1 MEIFNFCNLEMPIG
15 QDLTWTAEAITRQAK
30 IRAAFSCRHSKTETP
45 QDGNRGAEEE
55 RCEP

>member
-15 QDLTWTAEAITRQAK
+15 LNLDSRGYNTASK
-30 IRAAFSCRHSKTETP
+30 NKGGFSCRHSNTETP